1 MNHAL
6 AALTIA
12 INSVTESSSTAR
24 WLRVLPMGEF
34 TSVDGR
40 PVGMTWGKGMP
51 VECKSWLLTQEQ
63 GQKLVAALKERQ
75 DDLVIDYEHQTLKAA
90 GNGQP
95 APAAGWMKDFELR
108 EDGLYALCE
117 FTPNAQT
124 MIDNKEY
131 RYISPVFPFHHKT
144 GLVTALLNVALTNAP
159 ALDGLTDVMA
169 KAALSLFPS
178 TSKEDSAMDE
188 LRERLQW
195 MLNLP
200 VGATVE
206 DIKAQFDKLIE
217 QISNGQGMAAASV
230 DLLALL
236 ANQKQQIAALSQQLT
251 QQTTEPDPTKFVSI
265 DVVNALNSQIAALSQ
280 KNMTDEGQTLVQAA
294 LTDNRITPAE
304 ATWLGSVGKKDVN
317 AVKAY
322 LDGKPVIAA
331 LSQTQTSVTK
341 PLATQEADLDATA
354 LAICSQ
360 LGITKEQF
368 KAQQALLS
376 K

>member
-1 MNHAL
+1 
-6 AALTIA
+6 
-12 INSVTESSSTAR
+12 
-24 WLRVLPMGEF
+24 
-34 TSVDGR
+34 
-40 PVGMTWGKGMP
+40 
-51 VECKSWLLTQEQ
+51 
-63 GQKLVAALKERQ
+63 
-75 DDLVIDYEHQTLKAA
+75 
-90 GNGQP
+90 
-95 APAAGWMKDFELR
+95 
-108 EDGLYALCE
+108 
-117 FTPNAQT
+117 
-124 MIDNKEY
+124 
-131 RYISPVFPFHHKT
+131 
-144 GLVTALLNVALTNAP
+144 
-159 ALDGLTDVMA
+159 
-169 KAALSLFPS
+169 
-178 TSKEDSAMDE
+178 MDE